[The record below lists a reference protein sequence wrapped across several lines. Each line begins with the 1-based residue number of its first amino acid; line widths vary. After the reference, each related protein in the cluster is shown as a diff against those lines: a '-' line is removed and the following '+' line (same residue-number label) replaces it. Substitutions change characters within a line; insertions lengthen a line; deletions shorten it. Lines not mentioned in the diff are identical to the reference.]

1 MKSKEKD
8 GVVEL
13 STTLPFR
20 YKLGI
25 FFLAVALLAAIGLVF
40 CETKLKIK
48 EVNVSG
54 NTWYSSEE
62 ITNQLQTEYLDK
74 YSLFF
79 KIHYIFGEMPEI
91 PFVDKITIK
100 FDSLDTIN
108 ITVYEKNIVGCVL
121 EMGEY
126 LYFDKDGYI
135 ISSRSERM
143 NNIPEI
149 TGLDYRSLTI
159 GKQLEVEDTG
169 VFSRILSMT
178 QLIDKY
184 EILIDSIHFDD
195 ELNVT
200 LNCTDRNVVYLGG
213 RSNYNDVM
221 MALPNILAAAEEK
234 TAKYKIDMS
243 SFSEDNTVIK
253 AEFIEQ
259 ESPEAGDAGDG
270 EGDIDPEAGDGE
282 DSGNPD
288 DGEGEDDDETFAG

>member
-1 MKSKEKD
+1 MKRKEKD

-13 STTLPFR
+13 STTLPLR

-25 FFLAVALLAAIGLVF
+25 FFLIVVLLAAIGLVF

-54 NTWYSSEE
+54 NTWYTSEE
-62 ITNQLQTEYLDK
+62 ITNQLQTKYLDK

-79 KIHYIFGEMPEI
+79 KVHYIFGEMPEI
-91 PFVDKITIK
+91 PFVDKISIK
-100 FDSLDTIN
+100 FESLDTIN

-121 EMGEY
+121 EVGEY

-143 NNIPEI
+143 NNVPEI

-169 VFSRILSMT
+169 VFSKILSMT

-184 EILIDSIHFDD
+184 EILIDSIHFDG

-200 LNCTDRNVVYLGG
+200 LNCTDENIVYLGG

-243 SFSEDNTVIK
+243 DFSEDNTVIK
-253 AEFIEQ
+253 AEFIDKGSVEDD
-259 ESPEAGDAGDG
+259 EAGEDDAEGESSGGDG
-270 EGDIDPEAGDGE
+270 EPV
-282 DSGNPD
+282 SD
-288 DGEGEDDDETFAG
+288 D